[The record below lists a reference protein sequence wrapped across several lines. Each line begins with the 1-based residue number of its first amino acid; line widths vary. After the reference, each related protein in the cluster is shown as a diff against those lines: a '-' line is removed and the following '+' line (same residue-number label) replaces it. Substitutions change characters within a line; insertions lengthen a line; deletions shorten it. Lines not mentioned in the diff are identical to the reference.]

1 MSDLIIILTGC
12 FVTIACALL
21 GCFLVLRKMA
31 MVGDAISHSVLP
43 GIVISYLL
51 LESRD
56 SFVMILGA
64 GIFGILTTVL
74 IENLHRNMR
83 LQEDATIGV
92 VFTTFFSIGVI
103 LISANAE
110 NIDLDQ
116 DCVLYG
122 ELAHIPLD
130 TIVIGGMNVGPMA
143 LWSALIMLIAVTAF
157 IILFYRRLQLTT
169 FDPGF
174 ATALGISTMVWHYSL
189 MSLVSFTTV
198 VSFESVG
205 AILVV
210 AFLIVPAATAYLITT
225 KLEKMLWYAAGFSI
239 LSTISGY
246 YLAYYLDASIAGCM
260 SVMAGAIFG
269 ITMLFQKLQFTNY
282 NEHQIASDKSV

>member
-1 MSDLIIILTGC
+1 MNSSDLIILLTGS
-12 FVTIACALL
+12 FIAITCSLL

-43 GIVISYLL
+43 GIVIAYLISG
-51 LESRD
+51 SRD
-56 SFVMILGA
+56 SLTMIIGA
-64 GIFGILTTVL
+64 GIVGILTTLL
-74 IENLHRNMR
+74 IENLHSKIR

-130 TIVIGGMNVGPMA
+130 SIYLNGVSVGPPSMYIA
-143 LWSALIMLIAVTAF
+143 GGLLLTVLVFVMLF
-157 IILFYRRLQLTT
+157 FRKLQVTT

-174 ATALGISTMVWHYSL
+174 AASLGISTLVWHYAL
-189 MSLVSFTTV
+189 MSMVSITTV
-198 VSFESVG
+198 ISFEAVG

-225 KLEKMLWYAAGFSI
+225 KLNKMLKLATLIAL
-239 LSTISGY
+239 LSTIGGY
-246 YLAYYLDASIAGCM
+246 YMAYLLDASIAGSM
-260 SVMAGAIFG
+260 STVAGIIF
-269 ITMLFQKLQFTNY
+269 MLVFLVHKKLNQLVTAY
-282 NEHQIASDKSV
+282 

>member
-1 MSDLIIILTGC
+1 MNSADLIILITGT
-12 FVTIACALL
+12 FIAITCSLL

-43 GIVISYLL
+43 GIVIAYLISG
-51 LESRD
+51 SRD
-56 SFVMILGA
+56 SFTMIVGA
-64 GIFGILTTVL
+64 GIVGIFTTLL
-74 IENLHRNMR
+74 IENLHSKIR

-130 TIVIGGMNVGPMA
+130 TMYLNGYLIGPPSMYLAGG
-143 LWSALIMLIAVTAF
+143 LLLAVLAF
-157 IILFYRRLQLTT
+157 VVFFYRKLQLTT

-174 ATALGISTMVWHYSL
+174 AASLGVSTLIWHYAL
-189 MSLVSFTTV
+189 MSLVSVTTV
-198 VSFESVG
+198 ISFEAVG

-210 AFLIVPAATAYLITT
+210 AFLIVPAATAYLITNRLKSML
-225 KLEKMLWYAAGFSI
+225 KLAAFFAFT
-239 LSTISGY
+239 STIIGY
-246 YLAYYLDASIAGCM
+246 YMSYLLDASIAGSM
-260 SVMAGAIFG
+260 STSAGIIF
-269 ITMLFQKLQFTNY
+269 LLVFLVHKKWNKLLQ
-282 NEHQIASDKSV
+282 V